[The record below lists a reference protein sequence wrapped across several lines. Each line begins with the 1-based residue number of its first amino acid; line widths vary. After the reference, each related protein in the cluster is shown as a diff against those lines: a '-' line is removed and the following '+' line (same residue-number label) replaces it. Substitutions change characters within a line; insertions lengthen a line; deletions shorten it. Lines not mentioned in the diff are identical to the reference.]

1 MIIKKKKEGRKEVE
15 KGEKN
20 ANEGLHSVN
29 FRFEFWTGN
38 EFTWHI
44 RPEFDSGLNQCYDY
58 VWLINTINYELTE
71 CGVSK

>member
-38 EFTWHI
+38 EFT
-44 RPEFDSGLNQCYDY
+44 
-58 VWLINTINYELTE
+58 
-71 CGVSK
+71 

>member
-29 FRFEFWTGN
+29 FRFEFWTGKTDHFAISGQLPIS
-38 EFTWHI
+38 ES
-44 RPEFDSGLNQCYDY
+44 PGSGLLQQ
-58 VWLINTINYELTE
+58 
-71 CGVSK
+71 